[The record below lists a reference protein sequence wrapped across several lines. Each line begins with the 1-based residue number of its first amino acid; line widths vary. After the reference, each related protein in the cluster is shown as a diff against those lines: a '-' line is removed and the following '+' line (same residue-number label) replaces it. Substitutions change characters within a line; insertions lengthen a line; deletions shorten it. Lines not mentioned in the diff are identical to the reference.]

1 MSLARSALL
10 WISENRKLRES
21 LPRLTFVRR
30 AVTRFMPGETVEEAL
45 PAAIELKKRSINTIF
60 TQLGEN
66 ITTESEAAAVR
77 DHYLSV
83 LDLLHQQGLNT
94 YVSVKLTQLGLDL
107 DTSLCLH
114 NVRAIAGRAKAL
126 GNMVWID
133 IEQSQYV
140 DRTIDVFTSVRDE
153 FPNTGLCLQA
163 YLYRTQADLNALL
176 PLHPAIRL
184 VKGAYKEPPSVAFP
198 RKEDVDRNYLALATL
213 LLENVR
219 EGAYAGFAT
228 HDTLLHAKI
237 QEAAGRIGL
246 SRNAYE
252 FQMLYGINMAE
263 QYRLADE
270 GYAVRNLISYGSY
283 WFPWYIRRLAER
295 PANIWFVMKNLL
307 S

>member
-10 WISENRKLRES
+10 WISENRTLRES
-21 LPRLTFVRR
+21 LPRLKFVRR

-45 PAAIELKKRSINTIF
+45 PAAIELQKRSINTIF

-66 ITTESEAAAVR
+66 ITLESGASAVR
-77 DHYLSV
+77 DHYLRV
-83 LDLLHQQGLNT
+83 LELLHQQGLNT

-107 DTSLCLH
+107 DKALCLQ
-114 NVRAIAGRAKAL
+114 NVRAIAERAKAL

-133 IEQSQYV
+133 IEQSPYV
-140 DRTIDVFTSVRDE
+140 ERTIDVFTSVRTE
-153 FPNTGLCLQA
+153 YPNTGLCLQA
-163 YLYRTQADLNALL
+163 YLYRTEDDLRGLL

-184 VKGAYKEPPSVAFP
+184 VKGAYKEPPNVAFP
-198 RKEDVDRNYLALATL
+198 KKEDVDRNYLGLSTL

-219 EGAYAGFAT
+219 AGAYAGIAT
-228 HDTLLHAKI
+228 HDIVLHTRI
-237 QEAAGRIGL
+237 QEAAERIGL
-246 SRNAYE
+246 SKKEYE